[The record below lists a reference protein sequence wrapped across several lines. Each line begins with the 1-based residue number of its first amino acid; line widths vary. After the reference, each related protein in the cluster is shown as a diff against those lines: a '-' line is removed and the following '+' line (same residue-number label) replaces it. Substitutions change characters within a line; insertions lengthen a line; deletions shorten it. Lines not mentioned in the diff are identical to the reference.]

1 MAESSESDTS
11 IVTTLAESAKSEA
24 DGATNMIPSVL
35 YATYVVIVSAMML
48 ILNSIMCL
56 SAHSALTLFG
66 PEWLTKNPT
75 IYPRASQM
83 FYFLAPVVLM
93 VLEWNLLDR
102 IQRLFNSEQR

>member
-1 MAESSESDTS
+1 MTEIPETSSPST
-11 IVTTLAESAKSEA
+11 IVRGEPVSSTPTIAPAASSL
-24 DGATNMIPSVL
+24 L
-35 YATYVVIVSAMML
+35 YATYVVGVSAMML
-48 ILNSIMCL
+48 IVNSIMCL

-102 IQRLFNSEQR
+102 IQRLFNSEQH

>member
-1 MAESSESDTS
+1 MVSN
-11 IVTTLAESAKSEA
+11 L
-24 DGATNMIPSVL
+24 L
-35 YATYVVIVSAMML
+35 FATYVVIVSAMML
-48 ILNSIMCL
+48 IVNALMCL

-66 PEWLTKNPT
+66 PEWLTKNPN

-102 IQRLFNSEQR
+102 IQRLFNSEQQ